1 MGLSIRYLIGGKF
14 KTEQE
19 YSILSS
25 NDPEVLDSSKPSREA
40 STKISNVRFGGY
52 ARFKVVCVAA
62 IISTGI
68 ALAMLFF
75 TFLGWNMCS
84 SKPQNSLLKTPV
96 PSFPKE
102 IRYFEWNQ
110 TFVDPPNP
118 ENDIAWNKLLPDGR
132 GYIYVENG
140 ARYGLEPGV
149 QKEAG
154 EIYGVSMFHQI
165 HCLAVIRRDYYKL
178 VMGLQTDDHS
188 VIKEAAERQLASEHT
203 GHCFDYLRQA
213 FECSGDMSLEWPRTE
228 KDGSRFQTDGA
239 GIPHVCASKS
249 AIMDY
254 MEVHGYREAHNH
266 DIAA

>member
-25 NDPEVLDSSKPSREA
+25 DDEVLESSKPSRETF
-40 STKISNVRFGGY
+40 TKANNLRFGGH
-52 ARFKVVCVAA
+52 ARFKIVFVVA

-84 SKPQNSLLKTPV
+84 SEQNSLLRTPV

-102 IRYFEWNQ
+102 IRYFERNQ
-110 TFVDPPNP
+110 TFIDPPNP
-118 ENDIAWNKLLPDGR
+118 ENDIAWNQLLPDGR

-140 ARYGLEPGV
+140 AKYDLEPGV
-149 QKEAG
+149 QKETG

-165 HCLAVIRRDYYKL
+165 HCLGVIRRDYYKL
-178 VMGLQTDDHS
+178 AMGIQTDDHS
-188 VIKEAAERQLASEHT
+188 VKEEAERQLAYEHT

-213 FECSGDMSLEWPRTE
+213 FECSGDMTLEWPRTE
-228 KDGSRFQTDGA
+228 KDGSRFQTDGT
-239 GIPHVCASKS
+239 GIPHVCASKD

-254 MEVHGYREAHNH
+254 MEVYGYREAHNH